1 MDSPLSLTIGARMS
15 AFLSTAEDYNKHRK
29 GLNRSLLK
37 LRHELNLV
45 TRDTKNYKSKLST
58 ITAEDYNKN
67 SAFGLLVLLTAER
80 DHLHFLEIK
89 SMLEI
94 SNEGVSSYKNLMISK
109 LKKCCSNTKK
119 LLEITANE
127 TDDLKLIEINLYD
140 SLNEGTLA
148 IQKRRWEKALH
159 LFSISR
165 CALDF
170 LYNHPDCKF
179 DKTFIN
185 ELIETLVDPSLSL
198 SISQLEIKSTDLKS
212 MSKKFC
218 QKSNSR
224 LVNLIQKYDASFVS
238 EISTSVELID
248 SITWRNHKANLYNNE
263 IAYKIMELTKPD
275 VVENKSLESF
285 DKFISEWTSVLE
297 LHQADL
303 NKNIDEDD
311 QEKIQDRAILLT
323 FINYNLLFTKI
334 RRDLLLIEDLSKD
347 FEQASKH
354 KKLIINK
361 DITRIYLATHKVVE
375 EIKELPGVYN
385 DSELSD
391 SLENMNQYFTWKRL
405 IRLSNSFLLNDK
417 FLESLKVLYL
427 INEQIQKI
435 QVLFPVEDFPY
446 SITSNEEFNQF
457 KSEFNDIYLNNQIL
471 GQFSFESDKNP
482 GFIIEKMNLFPIN
495 NRIVNLGKTVSLS
508 PMLPKPV
515 LFDVAFNYINYHGSD
530 SKSSSVEPTET
541 TSLSNTSDNSNDK
554 KKSFF
559 GIFGRN

>member
-1 MDSPLSLTIGARMS
+1 MESPLSLTIGARMS
-15 AFLSTAEDYNKHRK
+15 AFLSTTEDYNKHRK
-29 GLNRSLLK
+29 NLNRSLLK
-37 LRHELNLV
+37 IRHGLNII

-58 ITAEDYNKN
+58 ITPEDYEKD
-67 SAFGLLVLLTAER
+67 STFGLLVLLTAER
-80 DHLHFLEIK
+80 DYLYYLEIK

-94 SNEGVSSYKNLMISK
+94 SNDNVSSYKNLMISK

-127 TDDLKLIEINLYD
+127 TDDFKLIEINLYD
-140 SLNEGTLA
+140 TLNEGTLA
-148 IQKRRWEKALH
+148 IQKRKWEKALN

-170 LYNHPDCKF
+170 LYNQPECKF

-185 ELIETLVDPSLSL
+185 ELIDTLVDPSLSL
-198 SISQLEIKSTDLKS
+198 SIAQLEIKSTDLKS
-212 MSKKFC
+212 MSKRYC

-224 LVNLIQKYDASFVS
+224 LVSLIQKYDASYVS

-248 SITWRNHKANLYNNE
+248 SINWRDHEANLYNNE

-275 VVENKSLESF
+275 VLENKSLEYF
-285 DKFISEWTSVLE
+285 DKLISEWTNVLE
-297 LHQADL
+297 LHEGDL
-303 NKNIDEDD
+303 NKNVDEDD

-323 FINYNLLFTKI
+323 YINYNLLFTKI

-347 FEQASKH
+347 FDQASKH

-361 DITRIYLATHKVVE
+361 DITRIYSGTQKVVE

-385 DSELSD
+385 DSDLSD
-391 SLENMNQYFTWKRL
+391 SLENMNQYFTWKKL

-417 FLESLKVLYL
+417 FLESLKVLYI
-427 INEQIQKI
+427 INEKLQSIDS
-435 QVLFPVEDFPY
+435 LYTVEDFPY
-446 SITSNEEFNQF
+446 AISSNVEFKEF
-457 KSEFNDIYLNNQIL
+457 KSEFNEIYLNNQIL
-471 GQFSFESDKNP
+471 GQFSFESNKNP
-482 GFIIEKMNLFPIN
+482 GFTIEKMNLFPMS
-495 NRIVNLGKTVSLS
+495 NRIINLGEKAVIS
-508 PMLPKPV
+508 PILAKPV
-515 LFDVAFNYINYHGSD
+515 LFDAAYNYINYSGSG
-530 SKSSSVEPTET
+530 SKSSSVEPVESNTAT
-541 TSLSNTSDNSNDK
+541 NTSDGANDK